1 VIDGLGVYALKGC
14 KTRRYRATGSSRAAQ
29 TVRKLRFEILKV
41 SPLNADEGDMKSI
54 SFSRRVSVAF
64 VILLCCASCFMATL
78 AGLSFYT
85 MQGILRSQNSHSQS
99 FVPAK
104 RLSVAFERDILNA
117 RIHFIYFVT
126 IQKPGAQE
134 LGWGR
139 YHKADQD
146 LTELTALVNQQ
157 DELQVLR
164 APVAKL
170 RADFNLYDPALHD
183 TLQMVQN
190 GERKGDHYDAQVK
203 EWAARGAVMVTDAGS
218 VETLTAT
225 TSEASTDRMVN
236 SVRLADKTSL
246 VIFSVGFLLCLAVA
260 WTLAD
265 KIKQDLVSDQG
276 QVRGERETSKVEGLS
291 ASRV

>member
-1 VIDGLGVYALKGC
+1 
-14 KTRRYRATGSSRAAQ
+14 
-29 TVRKLRFEILKV
+29 
-41 SPLNADEGDMKSI
+41 
-54 SFSRRVSVAF
+54 
-64 VILLCCASCFMATL
+64 MATL
-78 AGLSFYT
+78 AGLSYYT
-85 MQGILRSQNSHSQS
+85 MQQVLRSQTSHSQS

-104 RLSVAFERDILNA
+104 RLAAAFERDILNA

-126 IQKPGAQE
+126 IQKPGTQE

-170 RADFNLYDPALHD
+170 RADFNSYDPALHD

-203 EWAARGAVMVTDAGS
+203 EWAARGAIMVGDAGN
-218 VETLTAT
+218 VETLAAS

-236 SVRLADKTSL
+236 SVKVARKTILAIL
-246 VIFSVGFLLCLAVA
+246 AVGFLLCLAVA
-260 WTLAD
+260 WTLAG
-265 KIKQDLVSDQG
+265 KIKQGLVSDQG
-276 QVRGERETSKVEGLS
+276 QARAGRETGAVEGLS
-291 ASRV
+291 ASQV